1 MRPIMEGTPVPKINP
16 IKIAIQNGTLRHI
29 AEYETHVL
37 ADGTFQTLI
46 PDVDIDR
53 LSVLERGGVS
63 ITKNKADKPVLK
75 SVYLSDIAKLLNA
88 YGRSLLET
96 EQTSTLLIFYSVTL
110 DIAYCTNPH
119 LPGKVFA
126 NGNIARRETGGDND
140 YRWHGT
146 TGVGGGSVRSA
157 RNAVGVSARII
168 EKVVHRLADGRFFVE
183 HQRATLPEDSFGAQL
198 NEFNTAIFPPKDYW
212 SASDPDRPRV
222 PPGKAFNGEIL
233 ISEGLH
239 YLPYTE
245 ETAEFFFN
253 MTMNIATLAERL
265 RLFFGD
271 GATSFLENLNDP
283 SKLKLLA
290 GK

>member
-1 MRPIMEGTPVPKINP
+1 VPKINP

-53 LSVLERGGVS
+53 LAILERGGVS

-75 SVYLSDIAKLLNA
+75 SVYLADIAKLLNA
-88 YGRSLLET
+88 YGRALLET

-119 LPGKVFA
+119 LPGEVFA
-126 NGNIARRETGGDND
+126 NGNIAKRETGGDND

-146 TGVGGGSVRSA
+146 NGTGGGTIRSA
-157 RNAVGVSARII
+157 RNAVGVSARVI
-168 EKVVHRLADGRFFVE
+168 EKTVHRLADGRFFVE
-183 HQRATLPEDSFGAQL
+183 HHRATLPDGSFGAKL
-198 NEFNTAIFPPKDYW
+198 NEFNTDIFPPKDYW
-212 SASDPDRPRV
+212 SATDPDKPRI
-222 PPGKAFNGEIL
+222 PPGKAFSGNFL

-239 YLPYTE
+239 NLPYTE
-245 ETAEFFFN
+245 ESAEFFFN
-253 MTMNIATLAERL
+253 MTMNLATLAERL
-265 RLFFGD
+265 RMFFGD
-271 GATSFLENLNDP
+271 GADAFLENLHDQN
-283 SKLKLLA
+283 KLKLLGA
-290 GK
+290 K